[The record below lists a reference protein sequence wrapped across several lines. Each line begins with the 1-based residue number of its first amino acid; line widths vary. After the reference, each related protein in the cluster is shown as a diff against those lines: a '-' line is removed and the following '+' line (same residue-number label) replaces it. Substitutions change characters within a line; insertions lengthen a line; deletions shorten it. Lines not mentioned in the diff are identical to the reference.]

1 MSSLSMLYP
10 DAPLLELEAFRA
22 FEAEHAPERWEL
34 IDFVP
39 MMMPGGTARHARI
52 AVNILVALRRQLAG
66 SSCEP
71 FGSDM
76 GVERAAN
83 GLAAYPD
90 VSVRCGKPL
99 DRERAMTD
107 PVVLVE
113 VVSPSSESRDVG
125 FKLEAYRDFESLQ
138 TYLVVFQDERRLQAW
153 VRDPDEEI
161 GWRKVVATAGALVL
175 QGVDAVLDLEEVYA
189 GVALGS
195 SSAA

>member
-39 MMMPGGTARHARI
+39 MMMAGGTARDARI
-52 AVNILVALRRQLAG
+52 AINIIVALKRQLAG
-66 SSCEP
+66 GPCEP

-90 VSVRCGKPL
+90 VSVRCGPPL

-113 VVSPSSESRDVG
+113 VVSPSSEARDTG
-125 FKLEAYRDFESLQ
+125 FKLSAYRDFESLQ

-153 VRDPDEEI
+153 VRDPAEEI
-161 GWRKVVATAGALVL
+161 GWRKVVVSSGALAL
-175 QGVDAVLDLEEVYA
+175 QGVDAALDVDEVYA